1 MAAITAAGTTLT
13 YDSQLLGDVTSI
25 SAPSVSIST
34 IEATDLD
41 STWKTFIA
49 GLRDGGDVTFELNYN
64 PSGADHQALLA
75 DIGGGGKDFTI
86 TWSDLKTTTGNG
98 IITSFTTTAGMD
110 DKLTASVTLKVTGA
124 VTFPVA

>member
-25 SAPSVSIST
+25 SAPSVSVST

-41 STWKTFIA
+41 STWKTFIS
-49 GLRDGGDVTFELNYN
+49 GLRDGGDVTFELNYD
-64 PSGADHQALLA
+64 PSGSDHQAVIT
-75 DIGGGGKDFTI
+75 DIGGGSKAFII

-98 IITSFTTTAGMD
+98 IVTSFAATAG
-110 DKLTASVTLKVTGA
+110 
-124 VTFPVA
+124 